1 MEKLTKKEKEVFV
14 DKSDVTIIVFPMRF
28 CKNKR
33 VNTLPKRYPSLTL
46 NIVFSNNST
55 NNTFY
60 YCFFGTTVYA
70 MNLVSE
76 KMKENTPE
84 LLKLFAEIEEIKMKS
99 K

>member
-1 MEKLTKKEKEVFV
+1 MIKFTKREKDVFL
-14 DKSDVTIIVFPMRF
+14 DKSDVVIIVFPMRF

-33 VNTLPKRYPSLTL
+33 VNTIPKRYPSLTL

-84 LLKLFAEIEEIKMKS
+84 LLRLFAEIEEIKKIT